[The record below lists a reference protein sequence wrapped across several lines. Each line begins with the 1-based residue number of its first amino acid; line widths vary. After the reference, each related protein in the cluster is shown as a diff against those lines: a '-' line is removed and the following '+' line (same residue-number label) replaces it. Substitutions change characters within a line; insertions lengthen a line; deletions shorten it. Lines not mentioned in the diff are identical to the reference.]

1 MSESAYLHNVG
12 AQDFQALVI
21 ENSYKQ
27 PVLVDFWADWCEPC
41 KSLAPVLA
49 KLVEEYNGKFILA
62 KVDTEKEQ
70 ELAAHFGIKSLP
82 TMKVIFNGQI
92 AGERVG
98 AVPESEIRALID
110 PLIVSESDKVMEAAM
125 LAHNEGRTQD
135 ALDLMNRALAQD
147 PDNVDLKINIA
158 KLVAAEGDVQ
168 SATAL
173 LDSLGEE
180 ESKNDEAVK
189 LRAKINFAKQ
199 LEGLL
204 PIEQIESRLA
214 ENPEDLEAL
223 LDKSHHLSASGSY
236 EEAMETLL
244 QIMTIDRKFQDDA
257 GRKGLLALFD
267 MLGGEQEAV
276 QKYRRKLFTLLH

>member
-1 MSESAYLHNVG
+1 MSESAYIHNVG

-27 PVLVDFWADWCEPC
+27 PVLIDFWADWCEPC

-49 KLVEEYNGKFILA
+49 RLAEEYNGKFILA

-98 AVPESEIRALID
+98 AIPESEIRALID
-110 PLIVSESDKVMEAAM
+110 PLIISESDKVMDAAM
-125 LAHNEGRTQD
+125 AAHNEGRTQD
-135 ALDLMNRALAQD
+135 ALDLMNQALAND
-147 PDNVDLKINIA
+147 PANLDLKINIA
-158 KLVAAEGDVQ
+158 RLVMLQGDMK
-168 SATAL
+168 SASAL
-173 LDSLGEE
+173 LDSLSDE

-189 LRAKINFAKQ
+189 LRAKINLDTQ
-199 LEGLL
+199 LEGL
-204 PIEQIESRLA
+204 PSMEQIESRLA
-214 ENPEDLEAL
+214 DNPEDLEAL
-223 LDKSHHLSASGSY
+223 LDKSHHLSASGLY
-236 EEAMETLL
+236 EQSMEILL
-244 QIMTIDRKFQDDA
+244 EIMTIDRKFQDDA

-267 MLGGEQEAV
+267 MLGSEQQAV

>member
-1 MSESAYLHNVG
+1 MSESAYIHNVG

-27 PVLVDFWADWCEPC
+27 PVLIDFWADWCEPC

-49 KLVEEYNGKFILA
+49 RLAEEYNGKFILA

-98 AVPESEIRALID
+98 AIPESEIRALID
-110 PLIVSESDKVMEAAM
+110 PLIISESDKVMDAAM
-125 LAHNEGRTQD
+125 AAHNEGRTQD
-135 ALDLMNRALAQD
+135 ALDLMNQALAND
-147 PDNVDLKINIA
+147 PANLDLKINIA
-158 KLVAAEGDVQ
+158 RLVMLQGDMK
-168 SATAL
+168 SASAL
-173 LDSLGEE
+173 LDSLSEE

-189 LRAKINFAKQ
+189 LRAKINLDTQ
-199 LEGLL
+199 LEGL
-204 PIEQIESRLA
+204 PSMEQIESRLA
-214 ENPEDLEAL
+214 DNPEDLEAL
-223 LDKSHHLSASGSY
+223 LDKSHHLSASGLY
-236 EEAMETLL
+236 EQAMEILL
-244 QIMTIDRKFQDDA
+244 EIMTIDRKFQDDA

-267 MLGGEQEAV
+267 MLGSEQQAV

>member
-1 MSESAYLHNVG
+1 MSESAYIHNVG

-49 KLVEEYNGKFILA
+49 KLAEEYNGKFILA

-92 AGERVG
+92 AGEHVG

-110 PLIVSESDKVMEAAM
+110 PLIISESDKVMEAAM
-125 LAHNEGRTQD
+125 AAHNEGRTQD
-135 ALDLMNRALAQD
+135 ALDLMNQALAHD

-158 KLVAAEGDVQ
+158 KLVAAEGDMQ
-168 SATAL
+168 SASAL

-204 PIEQIESRLA
+204 STEQIESRLA

-223 LDKSHHLSASGSY
+223 LDKSHHLSASGLY
-236 EEAMETLL
+236 EEAMETLI

>member
-1 MSESAYLHNVG
+1 MSESAYIHNVG

-49 KLVEEYNGKFILA
+49 KLAEEYNGKFILA

-70 ELAAHFGIKSLP
+70 ELATHFGIKSLP

-110 PLIVSESDKVMEAAM
+110 PLILSESDKVMEAAM

-135 ALDLMNRALAQD
+135 ALDLMNQALAND

-158 KLVAAEGDVQ
+158 KLVAAEGDMQ
-168 SATAL
+168 SASAL

-180 ESKNDEAVK
+180 ESKNDAAVK

-204 PIEQIESRLA
+204 STEQIESRLA
-214 ENPEDLEAL
+214 GNPEDLEAL
-223 LDKSHHLSASGSY
+223 LDKSHHLSASGLY
-236 EEAMETLL
+236 EEAMETLI

-267 MLGGEQEAV
+267 MLGGEQEVV

>member
-1 MSESAYLHNVG
+1 MSESAFIHNVG

-27 PVLVDFWADWCEPC
+27 PVLIDFWADWCEPC

-49 KLVEEYNGKFILA
+49 KLAEEYKGKFILA

-110 PLIVSESDKVMEAAM
+110 PLIVTESDKIMAAAM
-125 LAHNEGRTQD
+125 AAQDEGRTQD
-135 ALDLMNRALAQD
+135 ALDLMNQALAND
-147 PDNVDLKINIA
+147 PANLDLKINIA
-158 KLVAAEGDVQ
+158 KLVLLQGDMK
-168 SATAL
+168 SASAL
-173 LDSLGEE
+173 LDSLSDE
-180 ESKNDEAVK
+180 ESKNEEAVK
-189 LRAKINFAKQ
+189 LLAKINMANQ
-199 LEGLL
+199 LEGLP
-204 PIEQIESRLA
+204 PIERIEQRLA
-214 ENPEDLEAL
+214 DNPKDLEAL
-223 LDKSHHLSASGSY
+223 LDKSHHLSGSGLY
-236 EEAMETLL
+236 GEAMEILL
-244 QIMTIDRKFQDDA
+244 QIMTIDRQFQDDA

-267 MLGGEQEAV
+267 MLGGEHADV

>member
-1 MSESAYLHNVG
+1 MSESAYIHNVG

-49 KLVEEYNGKFILA
+49 KLAEEYKGKFILA
-62 KVDTEKEQ
+62 KVDTEKEK

-110 PLIVSESDKVMEAAM
+110 PLIVTEADKVMDAAM
-125 LAHNEGRTQD
+125 AAQDEGRTQD
-135 ALDLMNRALAQD
+135 ALDLMNQALAND
-147 PDNVDLKINIA
+147 PANLELKINIA
-158 KLVAAEGDVQ
+158 KLVMHQGDMK
-168 SATAL
+168 SASAL
-173 LDSLGEE
+173 LDSLNEE
-180 ESKNDEAVK
+180 ESKNEEAVK
-189 LRAKINFAKQ
+189 LRAKINMASQ
-199 LEGLL
+199 LEGL
-204 PIEQIESRLA
+204 PSMEQIEQRLA
-214 ENPEDLEAL
+214 DNPKDLEAL
-223 LDKSHHLSASGSY
+223 LDKSHHLSASGLY
-236 EEAMETLL
+236 AEAMEILI
-244 QIMTIDRKFQDDA
+244 QIMIIDRQFQDDA
-257 GRKGLLALFD
+257 GRKGLLAICD
-267 MLGGEQEAV
+267 MLGGEHADV

>member
-1 MSESAYLHNVG
+1 MSESAYIHNVG
-12 AQDFQALVI
+12 VQDFQALVI

-49 KLVEEYNGKFILA
+49 KLAEEYKGKFILA

-110 PLIVSESDKVMEAAM
+110 PLIVTEADKIMDAAM
-125 LAHNEGRTQD
+125 AAQDEGRTED
-135 ALDLMNRALAQD
+135 ALELMNQALAND
-147 PDNVDLKINIA
+147 PANLELKINVA
-158 KLVAAEGDVQ
+158 KLVMLQGDMK
-168 SATAL
+168 SASTL
-173 LDSLGEE
+173 LDSLSDE
-180 ESKNDEAVK
+180 ESKNEEVVK
-189 LRAKINFAKQ
+189 LRAKINMASQ
-199 LEGLL
+199 LEGL
-204 PIEQIESRLA
+204 PPMEQIEQRLTD
-214 ENPEDLEAL
+214 NPKDLEAL
-223 LDKSHHLSASGSY
+223 LDKSHHLSASGLY
-236 EEAMETLL
+236 PQAMETLI
-244 QIMTIDRKFQDDA
+244 QVMIIDRQFQDDA

-267 MLGGEQEAV
+267 MLGGEHADV

>member
-1 MSESAYLHNVG
+1 MSESAYIHNVG

-49 KLVEEYNGKFILA
+49 KLAEEYKGKFILA
-62 KVDTEKEQ
+62 KVDTEKEK

-110 PLIVSESDKVMEAAM
+110 PLIVTEADKVMDAAM
-125 LAHNEGRTQD
+125 AAQDEGRTQD
-135 ALDLMNRALAQD
+135 ALDLMNQALAND
-147 PDNVDLKINIA
+147 PANLELKINIA
-158 KLVAAEGDVQ
+158 KLVMHQGDMK
-168 SATAL
+168 SASAL
-173 LDSLGEE
+173 LDSLNEE
-180 ESKNDEAVK
+180 ESKNEEAVK
-189 LRAKINFAKQ
+189 LRAKINMASQ
-199 LEGLL
+199 LEGL
-204 PIEQIESRLA
+204 PSMEQIEQRLA
-214 ENPEDLEAL
+214 DNPKDLEAL
-223 LDKSHHLSASGSY
+223 LDKSHHLSASGLY
-236 EEAMETLL
+236 AEAMEILI
-244 QIMTIDRKFQDDA
+244 QIMIIDRQFQDDA
-257 GRKGLLALFD
+257 GRKGLLAIFD
-267 MLGGEQEAV
+267 MLGGEHADV

>member
-1 MSESAYLHNVG
+1 MV
-12 AQDFQALVI
+12 
-21 ENSYKQ
+21 
-27 PVLVDFWADWCEPC
+27 
-41 KSLAPVLA
+41 
-49 KLVEEYNGKFILA
+49 
-62 KVDTEKEQ
+62 
-70 ELAAHFGIKSLP
+70 
-82 TMKVIFNGQI
+82 
-92 AGERVG
+92 
-98 AVPESEIRALID
+98 
-110 PLIVSESDKVMEAAM
+110 
-125 LAHNEGRTQD
+125 AHNEGRTQD
-135 ALDLMNRALAQD
+135 ALDLMNQALAHD
-147 PDNVDLKINIA
+147 PDNIDLKINIA
-158 KLVAAEGDVQ
+158 KLIAAEGDMQ
-168 SATAL
+168 SASAL

-204 PIEQIESRLA
+204 STEQIESRLA

-223 LDKSHHLSASGSY
+223 LDKSHHLSASGLY
-236 EEAMETLL
+236 EEAMETLI

>member
-1 MSESAYLHNVG
+1 MSESAYIHNVG

-27 PVLVDFWADWCEPC
+27 PVLIDFWADWCEPC

-49 KLVEEYNGKFILA
+49 RLAEEYNGKFILA

-98 AVPESEIRALID
+98 AISESEIRALID
-110 PLIVSESDKVMEAAM
+110 PLIISESDKVMDAAM
-125 LAHNEGRTQD
+125 AAHNEGRTQD
-135 ALDLMNRALAQD
+135 ALDLMNQALAND
-147 PDNVDLKINIA
+147 PANLDLKINIA
-158 KLVAAEGDVQ
+158 RLVMLQGDMK
-168 SATAL
+168 SASAL
-173 LDSLGEE
+173 LDSLSDE
-180 ESKNDEAVK
+180 ESKSDEAVK
-189 LRAKINFAKQ
+189 LRAKINLDTQ
-199 LEGLL
+199 LEGL
-204 PIEQIESRLA
+204 PSMEQIESRLA
-214 ENPEDLEAL
+214 DNPEDLEAL
-223 LDKSHHLSASGSY
+223 LDKSHHLSASGLY
-236 EEAMETLL
+236 EQSMEILL
-244 QIMTIDRKFQDDA
+244 EIMTIDRKFQDDA

-267 MLGGEQEAV
+267 MLGSEQQAV

>member
-1 MSESAYLHNVG
+1 MSESAYIHNVG

-41 KSLAPVLA
+41 KSLAPVLSRLA
-49 KLVEEYNGKFILA
+49 EEYKGKFILA

-110 PLIVSESDKVMEAAM
+110 PLIVTEANKVMAAAM
-125 LAHNEGRTQD
+125 AAQDEGRTQD
-135 ALDLMNRALAQD
+135 ALDLMNQALAND
-147 PDNVDLKINIA
+147 PDNYDLKINIA
-158 KLVAAEGDVQ
+158 RLVMLQDDMK
-168 SATAL
+168 SASAL
-173 LDSLGEE
+173 LDSLSDED
-180 ESKNDEAVK
+180 SKKEEAVK
-189 LRAKINFAKQ
+189 LRAKINMASQ
-199 LEGLL
+199 LEGL
-204 PIEQIESRLA
+204 PSMEQIEKRLA
-214 ENPEDLEAL
+214 DNPKDLEAL

-236 EEAMETLL
+236 AQAMETLI
-244 QIMTIDRKFQDDA
+244 QIMTIDRQFQDDA
-257 GRKGLLALFD
+257 GRKGLLAIFD
-267 MLGGEQEAV
+267 MLGGEHADV

>member
-1 MSESAYLHNVG
+1 MSESAYIHNVG

-49 KLVEEYNGKFILA
+49 KLAEEYNGKFILA

-125 LAHNEGRTQD
+125 VAHNEGRTQD
-135 ALDLMNRALAQD
+135 ALDLMNQALAHD
-147 PDNVDLKINIA
+147 PDNIDLKINIA
-158 KLVAAEGDVQ
+158 KLIAAEGDMQ
-168 SATAL
+168 SASAL

-204 PIEQIESRLA
+204 STEQIESRLA

-223 LDKSHHLSASGSY
+223 LDKSHHLSASGLY
-236 EEAMETLL
+236 EEAMETLI

>member
-1 MSESAYLHNVG
+1 MSESAYIHNVG

-49 KLVEEYNGKFILA
+49 RLAEEYNGKFILA

-110 PLIVSESDKVMEAAM
+110 PLIVTEADKVMNAA
-125 LAHNEGRTQD
+125 LAAQDEGRTQD
-135 ALDLMNRALAQD
+135 ALDLMNQALADD
-147 PDNVDLKINIA
+147 PANYDLKINIV
-158 KLVAAEGDVQ
+158 KLVMLQDDMK
-168 SATAL
+168 SASAL
-173 LDSLGEE
+173 LDSLSDED
-180 ESKNDEAVK
+180 SKKEEAVK
-189 LRAKINFAKQ
+189 LRAKINLASQ
-199 LEGLL
+199 LEGL
-204 PIEQIESRLA
+204 PSMEQIEKRLTD
-214 ENPEDLEAL
+214 NPTDLEAL
-223 LDKSHHLSASGSY
+223 LDKSNHLSASSLY
-236 EEAMETLL
+236 AQAMEILL
-244 QIMTIDRKFQDDA
+244 QIMTIDRQFQDEA

-267 MLGGEQEAV
+267 MLGGEHADV

>member
-1 MSESAYLHNVG
+1 MSESAYIHNVG

-49 KLVEEYNGKFILA
+49 KLAEEYNGKFILA

-70 ELAAHFGIKSLP
+70 ELATHFGIKSLP

-110 PLIVSESDKVMEAAM
+110 PLILSESDKVMEAAM

-135 ALDLMNRALAQD
+135 ALDLMNQALAND
-147 PDNVDLKINIA
+147 PDNVDLKINVA
-158 KLVAAEGDVQ
+158 KLIAAEGDMQ
-168 SATAL
+168 SASAL

-180 ESKNDEAVK
+180 ESKNDAAVK

-204 PIEQIESRLA
+204 STEQIESRLA

-223 LDKSHHLSASGSY
+223 LDKSHHLSASGLY
-236 EEAMETLL
+236 EEAMETLI

-267 MLGGEQEAV
+267 MLGGEQEVV

>member
-1 MSESAYLHNVG
+1 MSESTYIHNVG

-49 KLVEEYNGKFILA
+49 KLAEEYKGKFILA
-62 KVDTEKEQ
+62 KVDTEKEK

-110 PLIVSESDKVMEAAM
+110 PLIVTESDRVMAAAM
-125 LAHNEGRTQD
+125 AAQDEGRTQD
-135 ALDLMNRALAQD
+135 ALDLMNQALAND
-147 PDNVDLKINIA
+147 PANYDLKINIA
-158 KLVAAEGDVQ
+158 KLVMLQDDMK
-168 SATAL
+168 SASAL
-173 LDSLGEE
+173 LDSLSDED
-180 ESKNDEAVK
+180 SKKEEAVK
-189 LRAKINFAKQ
+189 LRAKINMASQ
-199 LEGLL
+199 LEGL
-204 PIEQIESRLA
+204 PSMEQIEQRLA
-214 ENPEDLEAL
+214 DNPKDLEAL
-223 LDKSHHLSASGSY
+223 LDKSHHLSASGLY
-236 EEAMETLL
+236 AQAMDTLI
-244 QIMTIDRKFQDDA
+244 QIMTIDRQFQDDA

-267 MLGGEQEAV
+267 MLGGEHADV

>member
-1 MSESAYLHNVG
+1 MSESAYIHNVG

-27 PVLVDFWADWCEPC
+27 PVLVDFWAEWCGPC

-49 KLVEEYNGKFILA
+49 KLAEEYNGKFILA

-70 ELAAHFGIKSLP
+70 ELATHFGIKSLP

-110 PLIVSESDKVMEAAM
+110 PLIISESDKVMEAAM
-125 LAHNEGRTQD
+125 VAHNEGRTQD
-135 ALDLMNRALAQD
+135 ALDLMNQALAHD

-158 KLVAAEGDVQ
+158 KLVAAEGDMQ
-168 SATAL
+168 SASAL
-173 LDSLGEE
+173 LDSLSEE

-204 PIEQIESRLA
+204 TTEQIESRLA

-223 LDKSHHLSASGSY
+223 LDKSHHLSASGLY
-236 EEAMETLL
+236 EEAMETLI

>member
-1 MSESAYLHNVG
+1 MSESAYIHNVG

-49 KLVEEYNGKFILA
+49 KLAEEYKGKFILA

-98 AVPESEIRALID
+98 AVPEAEIRALID
-110 PLIVSESDKVMEAAM
+110 PLIVTEADKIMDAAM
-125 LAHNEGRTQD
+125 AAQDEGRTQD
-135 ALDLMNRALAQD
+135 ALDLMNQALAND
-147 PDNVDLKINIA
+147 PANLELKINIA
-158 KLVAAEGDVQ
+158 KLVMHQGDMK
-168 SATAL
+168 SASAL
-173 LDSLGEE
+173 LDSLNEE
-180 ESKNDEAVK
+180 ESKNEEAVK
-189 LRAKINFAKQ
+189 LRAKINMASQ
-199 LEGLL
+199 LEGL
-204 PIEQIESRLA
+204 PSMEQIEQRLA
-214 ENPEDLEAL
+214 DNPKDLEAL
-223 LDKSHHLSASGSY
+223 LDKSHHLSASGLY
-236 EEAMETLL
+236 AEAMEILI
-244 QIMTIDRKFQDDA
+244 QIMIIDRQFQDDA

-267 MLGGEQEAV
+267 MLGGEHTDV

>member
-1 MSESAYLHNVG
+1 MSESAYIHNVG

-49 KLVEEYNGKFILA
+49 KLAEEYNGKFILA

-70 ELAAHFGIKSLP
+70 ELATHFGIKSLP

-110 PLIVSESDKVMEAAM
+110 PLILSESDKVMEAAM

-135 ALDLMNRALAQD
+135 ALDLMNQALAND
-147 PDNVDLKINIA
+147 PDNVDLKINVA
-158 KLVAAEGDVQ
+158 KLIAAEGDMQ
-168 SATAL
+168 SASAL

-189 LRAKINFAKQ
+189 LRAKINFSKQ

-204 PIEQIESRLA
+204 STEQIESRLA

-223 LDKSHHLSASGSY
+223 LDKSHHLSASGLY
-236 EEAMETLL
+236 EEAMETLI

-267 MLGGEQEAV
+267 MLGGEQEVV

>member
-1 MSESAYLHNVG
+1 MSESAYIHNVG

-27 PVLVDFWADWCEPC
+27 PVLIDFWADWCEPC

-49 KLVEEYNGKFILA
+49 RLAEEYNGKFILA

-98 AVPESEIRALID
+98 AISESEIRALID
-110 PLIVSESDKVMEAAM
+110 PLIISESDKVMDAAM
-125 LAHNEGRTQD
+125 AAHNEGRTQD
-135 ALDLMNRALAQD
+135 ALDLMNQALAND
-147 PDNVDLKINIA
+147 PANLDLKINIA
-158 KLVAAEGDVQ
+158 RLVMLQGDMK
-168 SATAL
+168 SASAL
-173 LDSLGEE
+173 LDSLSDE
-180 ESKNDEAVK
+180 ESKSDEAVK
-189 LRAKINFAKQ
+189 LRAKINLDTQ
-199 LEGLL
+199 LEGL
-204 PIEQIESRLA
+204 PSMEQIESRLA
-214 ENPEDLEAL
+214 DNPEDLEAL
-223 LDKSHHLSASGSY
+223 LDKSHHLTASGLY
-236 EEAMETLL
+236 AQAMEILL
-244 QIMTIDRKFQDDA
+244 QIMTIDRQFQDEA

-267 MLGGEQEAV
+267 MLGGEQADV

>member
-1 MSESAYLHNVG
+1 MSESAYIHNVG

-27 PVLVDFWADWCEPC
+27 PVLIDFWADWCEPC

-49 KLVEEYNGKFILA
+49 RLAEEYNGKFILA

-98 AVPESEIRALID
+98 AISESEIRALID
-110 PLIVSESDKVMEAAM
+110 PLIISESDKVMDAAM
-125 LAHNEGRTQD
+125 AAHNEGRTQD
-135 ALDLMNRALAQD
+135 ALDLMNQALAND
-147 PDNVDLKINIA
+147 PANLDLKINIA
-158 KLVAAEGDVQ
+158 RLVMLQGDMK
-168 SATAL
+168 SASAL
-173 LDSLGEE
+173 LDSLSEE

-189 LRAKINFAKQ
+189 LRAKINLDTQ
-199 LEGLL
+199 LEGL
-204 PIEQIESRLA
+204 PSMEQIESRLA
-214 ENPEDLEAL
+214 DNPEDLEAL
-223 LDKSHHLSASGSY
+223 LDKSHHLSASGLY
-236 EEAMETLL
+236 EQEMEILL
-244 QIMTIDRKFQDDA
+244 EIMTIDRKFQDDA

-267 MLGGEQEAV
+267 MLGSEQQAV

>member
-1 MSESAYLHNVG
+1 MSESAYIHNVG

-49 KLVEEYNGKFILA
+49 KLAEEYKGKFILA
-62 KVDTEKEQ
+62 KVDTEKEK

-110 PLIVSESDKVMEAAM
+110 PLIVTEADKIMDAAM
-125 LAHNEGRTQD
+125 AAQDEGRTQD
-135 ALDLMNRALAQD
+135 ALDLMNQALAND
-147 PDNVDLKINIA
+147 PANLELKINIA
-158 KLVAAEGDVQ
+158 KLVMHQGDMK
-168 SATAL
+168 SASTL
-173 LDSLGEE
+173 LDSLNEE
-180 ESKNDEAVK
+180 ESKNEEAVK
-189 LRAKINFAKQ
+189 LRAKINMASQ
-199 LEGLL
+199 LEGL
-204 PIEQIESRLA
+204 PSMEQIEQRLA
-214 ENPEDLEAL
+214 DNPKDLEAL
-223 LDKSHHLSASGSY
+223 QDKSHHLSASGLY
-236 EEAMETLL
+236 AEAMEILI
-244 QIMTIDRKFQDDA
+244 QIMIIDRQFQDDA
-257 GRKGLLALFD
+257 GRKGLLAIFD
-267 MLGGEQEAV
+267 MLGGEHADV

>member
-1 MSESAYLHNVG
+1 MSESAYIHNVG

-49 KLVEEYNGKFILA
+49 KLAEEYNGKFILA

-135 ALDLMNRALAQD
+135 ALDLMNQALAHD

-158 KLVAAEGDVQ
+158 KLVAAEGDMQ
-168 SATAL
+168 SASAL

-204 PIEQIESRLA
+204 PMEQIESRLA

-223 LDKSHHLSASGSY
+223 LDKSHHLSASGLH
-236 EEAMETLL
+236 EEAMETLI

-267 MLGGEQEAV
+267 MLGGEQEVV

>member
-1 MSESAYLHNVG
+1 MGDSAYIHNVG
-12 AQDFQALVI
+12 VQDFQALVI

-49 KLVEEYNGKFILA
+49 KLAEEYKGKFILA

-125 LAHNEGRTQD
+125 AAHTEGRTQD
-135 ALDLMNRALAQD
+135 ALDLMNQALAND
-147 PDNVDLKINIA
+147 PGNVDLKINIA
-158 KLVAAEGDVQ
+158 KLVAAEGDMK
-168 SATAL
+168 SASAL

-180 ESKNDEAVK
+180 GNKIEEAVK
-189 LRAKINFAKQ
+189 LRAKINLANQ

-204 PIEQIESRLA
+204 PTEQIESRLA
-214 ENPEDLEAL
+214 DNPQDLEAL
-223 LDKSHHLSASGSY
+223 LDKSHHLSASGMY

-267 MLGGEQEAV
+267 MLGGEQEVV

>member
-1 MSESAYLHNVG
+1 MSESAYIHNVG

-49 KLVEEYNGKFILA
+49 KLAEEYKGKFILA
-62 KVDTEKEQ
+62 KVDTEKEK

-110 PLIVSESDKVMEAAM
+110 PLIVTEADKIMDAAM
-125 LAHNEGRTQD
+125 AAQDEGRTQD
-135 ALDLMNRALAQD
+135 ALDLMNQALAND
-147 PDNVDLKINIA
+147 PANLELKINIA
-158 KLVAAEGDVQ
+158 KLVMHQGDMK
-168 SATAL
+168 SASAL
-173 LDSLGEE
+173 LDSLNEE
-180 ESKNDEAVK
+180 ESKNEEAVK
-189 LRAKINFAKQ
+189 LRAKINMASQ
-199 LEGLL
+199 LEGL
-204 PIEQIESRLA
+204 PSMEQIEQRLA
-214 ENPEDLEAL
+214 DYPKDLEAL
-223 LDKSHHLSASGSY
+223 LDKSHHLSASGLY
-236 EEAMETLL
+236 AEAMEVLI
-244 QIMTIDRKFQDDA
+244 QIMTIDRQFQDDA
-257 GRKGLLALFD
+257 GRKGLLAIFD
-267 MLGGEQEAV
+267 MLGGEHEDV

>member
-1 MSESAYLHNVG
+1 MSESAYIHNVG

-27 PVLVDFWADWCEPC
+27 PVLIDFWADWCEPC

-49 KLVEEYNGKFILA
+49 RLAEEYKGKFILA

-98 AVPESEIRALID
+98 AIPESEIRALID
-110 PLIVSESDKVMEAAM
+110 PLIISESDKVMDAAM
-125 LAHNEGRTQD
+125 AAHDEGRTQD
-135 ALDLMNRALAQD
+135 ALDLMNQALAND
-147 PDNVDLKINIA
+147 PANLDLKINIA
-158 KLVAAEGDVQ
+158 RLVMLQGDMK
-168 SATAL
+168 SASAL
-173 LDSLGEE
+173 LDSLSEE

-189 LRAKINFAKQ
+189 LRAKINLDTQ
-199 LEGLL
+199 LEGL
-204 PIEQIESRLA
+204 PSMEQIESRLA
-214 ENPEDLEAL
+214 DNPEDLEAL
-223 LDKSHHLSASGSY
+223 LDKSHHLSASGLY
-236 EEAMETLL
+236 EQAMEILL
-244 QIMTIDRKFQDDA
+244 EIMTIDRKFQDDA

-267 MLGGEQEAV
+267 MLGSEQQAV